1 MEEKE
6 HITIAIC
13 DDETVYGERVR
24 NECIKFFE
32 EYDSQGSFAVE
43 PQIACFSSGREL
55 IGHIRSSKVPVSRH
69 MLR

>member
-13 DDETVYGERVR
+13 DDETVYGESVR

-32 EYDSQGSFAVE
+32 EYDSQGSFA
-43 PQIACFSSGREL
+43 G
-55 IGHIRSSKVPVSRH
+55 
-69 MLR
+69 